1 MTLRVDFD
9 TDRWVYVPRD
19 FPWNGYETADEW
31 AATVARLASEA
42 FEYTATEQAGL
53 RRVLD
58 TLLAYPRMTPDIHR
72 FALLGAPD
80 GSLEMVQVLETP
92 TDDDTDLDRLLGLPD
107 PAVTREPEITTVTGG
122 LGEGRRAIRHTRA
135 DDLGGDI
142 VVSVNWA
149 WRTGGSDVV
158 VMYGTSNLVLL
169 DEVLPVLDQ
178 FAASISLADAA

>member
-31 AATVARLASEA
+31 VATVSRLASEA
-42 FEYTATEQAGL
+42 FEYGEDATDQLEHFL
-53 RRVLD
+53 RQ
-58 TLLAYPRMTPDIHR
+58 LLAYPRMTPDIHR

-92 TDDDTDLDRLLGLPD
+92 TDGDTDMDRLLGLPD
-107 PAVTREPEITTVTGG
+107 PAMTRDPEITSVTGG
-122 LGEGRRAIRHTRA
+122 LGEGRRAVRHTRA

-169 DEVLPVLDQ
+169 DTVLPVLDQ